1 MMEHK
6 DVPLVGVPRVYF
18 DKEVAEGRQNA
29 VLGMNGTV
37 NAMEAAALAA
47 GAEIMLNT
55 KCETLVVEDG
65 VEMCIRDRSMPDRI
79 IAVADIVSALVG
91 TRSYKKAY
99 PKEKVLEL
107 LAWHVETGKI
117 DCIVVE
123 TMTRDYD
130 AIMLSVAAACQ
141 PVAAAYERV
150 QSAYALMLGKLKRW
164 QAENEGRSA

>member
-1 MMEHK
+1 MH
-6 DVPLVGVPRVYF
+6 DVGKIGIPLSILEKPGKLDDEEMKVMRTHVELTE
-18 DKEVAEGRQNA
+18 DILEGCIEP
-29 VLGMNGTV
+29 VLLQ
-37 NAMEAAALAA
+37 AAARHHEKLDGSGYPRGHAA
-47 GAEIMLNT
+47 EL
-55 KCETLVVEDG
+55 
-65 VEMCIRDRSMPDRI
+65 SMPDRI
-79 IAVADIVSALVG
+79 IAVADIVSARWA

-141 PVAAAYERV
+141 PVAAAHERV
-150 QSAYALMLGKLKRW
+150 QALMRCGKLEKV
-164 QAENEGRSA
+164 AS

>member
-1 MMEHK
+1 MIARERLEAEDLA
-6 DVPLVGVPRVYF
+6 DVGGDAEVGLA
-18 DKEVAEGRQNA
+18 VARGGGA
-29 VLGMNGTV
+29 VDDD
-37 NAMEAAALAA
+37 EAAPLSL
-47 GAEIMLNT
+47 IH
-55 KCETLVVEDG
+55 
-65 VEMCIRDRSMPDRI
+65 IS
-79 IAVADIVSALVG
+79 
-91 TRSYKKAY
+91 
-99 PKEKVLEL
+99 KEKVLEL

>member
-1 MMEHK
+1 
-6 DVPLVGVPRVYF
+6 
-18 DKEVAEGRQNA
+18 
-29 VLGMNGTV
+29 
-37 NAMEAAALAA
+37 
-47 GAEIMLNT
+47 
-55 KCETLVVEDG
+55 
-65 VEMCIRDRSMPDRI
+65 MPDRI

-123 TMTRDYD
+123 TISRDYD
-130 AIMLSVAAACQ
+130 AHHVDGRRSVPASG
-141 PVAAAYERV
+141 AAYERV

-164 QAENEGRSA
+164 QAETRGEAHEAPVDRSWTIRTISWTDRWAFPVPSFWRSP